1 MEYFG
6 ENCKTT
12 PPSMFFPVFSR
23 FIKAYKVRQ
32 QAAVPGEEFLFKGP
46 NGSVQQQA
54 ELENQQRKQQ
64 KVLNLQAPTS
74 PAKEDASGNKVNVRS
89 DGQTCSRSGGHAEH
103 ARCSRSNCSRWT

>member
-12 PPSMFFPVFSR
+12 PPSMFFPVFTR

-54 ELENQQRKQQ
+54 EMENQQRKQQ

-74 PAKEDASGNKVNVRS
+74 PTKEDASGNKVNVRS
-89 DGQTCSRSGGHAEH
+89 DGQTCSLSGGHAEH
-103 ARCSRSNCSRWT
+103 ACCSRSNCSRWT